1 MLGPK
6 EPAGRMSVMPISIS
20 NHMRASWLPQKAPA
34 IESLA
39 GILASLIL

>member
-6 EPAGRMSVMPISIS
+6 ETPGRMSVMPISIS
-20 NHMRASWLPQKAPA
+20 NHMRASWLPQQVPT

-39 GILASLIL
+39 GSLASLIL